1 MNNNV
6 KEVSA
11 TPYDDVFRTLLN
23 DCSRLIIPVI
33 NEIFKEHY
41 NGNETILFYPNEH
54 YINGQDGNE
63 QKRIT
68 DSCFILQGEKWKKYH
83 LECQSNS
90 DSSLLVRMFEYDTQI
105 ALDDGI
111 ISNNVLHVEFPNSA
125 VLFLRSDKTV
135 PDTMQI
141 SINTPKGEISYDIPV
156 MKTQEY
162 SIEQIFEKKLLF
174 LIPFYIFT
182 HESNF
187 KEYDINVS
195 KFEILKEEYGY
206 IKSRL
211 EELCKAGEINEYTK
225 CTITD
230 MSNKVLENIANKY
243 PNVKKGVKDI
253 MGGQVLDYE
262 AKRILSK
269 GIEEG
274 RKEKET
280 ELIKKMLINKI
291 NISVIMEVTNMPKET
306 IENMQKELV
315 KQGQIKEVKKGI
327 NKGMAR

>member
-1 MNNNV
+1 MNYNM

-23 DCSRLIIPVI
+23 DCSTLIIPVI
-33 NEIFKEHY
+33 NEIFGEHY
-41 NGNETILFYPNEH
+41 KGDETVMFYPNEH
-54 YINGQDGNE
+54 YINGQDGSE

-68 DSCFILQGEKWKKYH
+68 DSCFILKGATWKKYH
-83 LECQSNS
+83 LECQSNG
-90 DSSLLVRMFEYDTQI
+90 DSSMLVRIFEYDTQI
-105 ALDDGI
+105 ALDDGV
-111 ISNNVLHVEFPNSA
+111 ISDNVMYVEFPNSA
-125 VLFLRSDKTV
+125 VLFLRADKTV
-135 PDTMQI
+135 PDTMKIKI
-141 SINTPKGEISYDIPV
+141 STPKGEISYNIPV
-156 MKTQEY
+156 MKTQVY
-162 SIEQIFEKKLLF
+162 SIGQIFDKKLLF

-187 KEYDINVS
+187 VEYDTNAS
-195 KFEILKEEYGY
+195 ECEALKEEYGY

-211 EELCKAGEINEYTK
+211 DELCRTGEINEYTK

-243 PNVKKGVKDI
+243 PNVKKGVKEI

-262 AKRILSK
+262 AKRILNK
-269 GIEEG
+269 GIEKGIEQGVEKG

-291 NISVIMEVTNMPKET
+291 SISVIMEVTNAPRQR
-306 IENMQKELV
+306 IEGIQEELA
-315 KQGQIKEVKKGI
+315 KQDKNIHSSS
-327 NKGMAR
+327 